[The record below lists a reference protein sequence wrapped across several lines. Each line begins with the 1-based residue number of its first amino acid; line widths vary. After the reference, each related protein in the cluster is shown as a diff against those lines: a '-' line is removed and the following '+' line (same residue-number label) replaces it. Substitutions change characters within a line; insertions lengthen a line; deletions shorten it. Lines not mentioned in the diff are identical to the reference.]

1 LNLRIAAK
9 ICVGFAVI
17 ADTHGN
23 LLEGVFNHGTEF
35 LVYFFLLVVAMDVHP
50 FVPEE
55 ILQVM
60 QASNCF
66 TKITI
71 QLAIKSIISLA
82 FLTSSYIAF

>member
-1 LNLRIAAK
+1 MNLRIAAK

-35 LVYFFLLVVAMDVHP
+35 LVYFFVLVVAMNVHP

-60 QASNCF
+60 QASNCLR
-66 TKITI
+66 TKQIKE
-71 QLAIKSIISLA
+71 AISKEIKLVTS
-82 FLTSSYIAF
+82 FSSYIAF